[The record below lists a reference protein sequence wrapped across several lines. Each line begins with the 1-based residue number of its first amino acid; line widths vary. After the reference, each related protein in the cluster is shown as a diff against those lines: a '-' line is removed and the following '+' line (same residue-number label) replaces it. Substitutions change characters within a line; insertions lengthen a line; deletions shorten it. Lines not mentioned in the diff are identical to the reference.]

1 MSIKKRVQLKLL
13 FHSYLLTFSH
23 LLLLTTVVIK
33 NGSISRTLY
42 STCCLRFVWLLE
54 GAAAYAWTRR
64 WFAYDFRPQA
74 RIFSLEAC
82 SMLEAKPGSGLK
94 HVPYGNLVRTS
105 HRVMQIM
112 RGLVA
117 VEPRCICI
125 VTQTSAATQLLEV
138 PTHAIIR
145 HHADEC
151 RIKESTFSTYHL
163 HFHKTSRLA
172 YREILIKTKYFTN
185 FPE

>member
-1 MSIKKRVQLKLL
+1 
-13 FHSYLLTFSH
+13 
-23 LLLLTTVVIK
+23 
-33 NGSISRTLY
+33 
-42 STCCLRFVWLLE
+42 
-54 GAAAYAWTRR
+54 
-64 WFAYDFRPQA
+64 
-74 RIFSLEAC
+74 
-82 SMLEAKPGSGLK
+82 MLEAKPGSGLK

-117 VEPRCICI
+117 VESRCICI

-163 HFHKTSRLA
+163 HFHKTLRFENSRRS
-172 YREILIKTKYFTN
+172 YQNILRITR
-185 FPE
+185 

>member
-1 MSIKKRVQLKLL
+1 
-13 FHSYLLTFSH
+13 
-23 LLLLTTVVIK
+23 
-33 NGSISRTLY
+33 
-42 STCCLRFVWLLE
+42 
-54 GAAAYAWTRR
+54 
-64 WFAYDFRPQA
+64 
-74 RIFSLEAC
+74 
-82 SMLEAKPGSGLK
+82 MLEAKPGSGLK

-117 VEPRCICI
+117 VESRCICI

-185 FPE
+185 FVFLIK